1 MGHLRLGLL
10 NAPSTDSQQPRTGPD
25 GGVMTEADEVRAAPM
40 YSVGPDEVA
49 KMPEDLQRRWQE
61 LIVFRDAGVLTD
73 PELEEQM
80 LKLRWRLP

>member
-1 MGHLRLGLL
+1 
-10 NAPSTDSQQPRTGPD
+10 
-25 GGVMTEADEVRAAPM
+25 MTEADEVRPAPM
-40 YSVGPDEVA
+40 YSVGANEVA
-49 KMPEDLQRRWQE
+49 KMPEELQRRWQE